1 MNIKFLFSSL
11 LFLLS
16 FTSISQNRSNFMQK
30 MELSGTVLDE
40 ITKQPLP
47 YATISIF
54 KAADSS
60 LVDGGITNEEGE
72 FKLALNRGIYKVDIS
87 FISYLK
93 ASKYQVNLTKGNLNL
108 GVILLKSDNK
118 TLEEVEV
125 VAERSQMEFKL
136 DKKVFNVGS
145 DATMKGANASDLL
158 DNIPS
163 VEVDVDGNVS
173 LRGSQNVRI
182 LINGKPSGL
191 VGSST
196 TDALRQMQG
205 SMIERVEV
213 ITNPSSKYE
222 AEGEAGIIN
231 IILKEEKRSGI
242 NGSIELRTGIPD
254 NHGVSLNLNVR
265 RKKFNGFVNY
275 GLGFSDFDRGGKT
288 EQDFFLTDTAYG
300 TNIDRNYNRRGLS
313 QNLQL
318 GADIYLNDKNTLTVS
333 GLYRFSDET
342 NTGRL
347 IYDDFNNNER
357 LINSSTRISEEV
369 EEDQNQ
375 EISLNYKKTFE
386 QKGRELTAVFQYSN
400 GNETEDSDINELIT
414 KGFGLG
420 TPELIQ
426 FSNNKENQTNYL
438 FQADYEQPLKK
449 NQKIETGIRAA
460 LRTIDTDYRVSE
472 VQNGN
477 NVILNQFTNIFEY
490 VEDVYA
496 AYGIYSKQFEKLS
509 YQLGMRVE
517 HSEIQTNLKTTGE
530 NNRKSY
536 TDFFPSAA
544 FTYKLE
550 NEASLQWSYS
560 RRISRPRFWYLNPFF
575 TFSDARNIRTGNPDL
590 DPEYTNSFEVGYL
603 KYWKKGSFYVGTYY
617 KRSTQIIDR
626 ISFANDT
633 GVTFSIPVNLATRN
647 SYGIETNFSKDI
659 TKDIK
664 ANASVNVFVSNQR
677 GDYRD
682 ENFDVDAFNWNTRFS
697 VKYALDKLTDFQ
709 LTSMY
714 RAPNNSAQGK
724 VKSMTSINLAASR
737 DILKKNGT
745 ITFSVQD
752 ILNTRRWRSITET
765 ENFYSES
772 DFQWRPRQ
780 FQLTFSYR
788 FNQKKQRQRPGGYEG
803 GMDDGGF

>member
-1 MNIKFLFSSL
+1 MNFKT
-11 LFLLS
+11 FLLLS
-16 FTSISQNRSNFMQK
+16 LTFSLTALFGQNRSDSNQK
-30 MELSGTVLDE
+30 LELSGKVLDA
-40 ITKQPLP
+40 ITKEPLP
-47 YATISIF
+47 YATISVY
-54 KAADSS
+54 KASDSS
-60 LVDGGITNEEGE
+60 LVDGGITNEVGK
-72 FKLALNRGIYKVDIS
+72 FKLLLNQGTYTVNIS
-87 FISYLK
+87 FISYLTNTRRNI
-93 ASKYQVNLTKGNLNL
+93 NLTKGSLDL
-108 GVILLKSDNK
+108 GVVLLQTDNK
-118 TLEEVEV
+118 TLDEVEI
-125 VAERSQMEFKL
+125 VAERSQIEFKL

-145 DATMKGANASDLL
+145 DATMKGANASDIL

-173 LRGSQNVRI
+173 LRGSQSVRI

-191 VGSST
+191 VGTST

-205 SMIERVEV
+205 SLIERVEV

-242 NGSIELRTGIPD
+242 NGSVEVRTGIPD

-265 RKKFNGFVNY
+265 RKKFNAFVNY
-275 GLGFSDFDRGGKT
+275 GLGYNDFDRGGTTK
-288 EQDFFLTDTAYG
+288 QDFFLSDTAYG
-300 TNIDRNYNRRGLS
+300 TDIDRNYNRKGLS

-318 GADIYLNDKNTLTVS
+318 GTDIYLNDKNTLTIS

-342 NTGRL
+342 NTGTL
-347 IYDDFNNNER
+347 IYDDFNINDQ
-357 LINSSTRISEEV
+357 LINSSSRISEEIEKDV
-369 EEDQNQ
+369 NSEL
-375 EISLNYKKTFE
+375 SLNYKKTFE
-386 QKGRELTAVFQYSN
+386 QKGKELTAVFQYNN
-400 GNETEDSDINELIT
+400 GNETEDSDINEFVT
-414 KGFGLG
+414 RGVGLG
-420 TPELIQ
+420 DPALIQ
-426 FSNNKENQTNYL
+426 FTDNKEDQTNFL
-438 FQADYEQPLKK
+438 FQTDFVLPLK
-449 NQKIETGIRAA
+449 NDQKIETGVRAA
-460 LRTIDTDYRVSE
+460 LRTIDTDYQVSE
-472 VQNGN
+472 EQSGN
-477 NVILNQFTNIFEY
+477 LITLDQFTNVFEY

-496 AYGIYSKQFEKLS
+496 AYGIYSKQFDKLS

-550 NEASLQWSYS
+550 NEGSLQWSYS

-603 KYWKKGSFYVGTYY
+603 KYWKKGSFYIGTYY

-633 GVTFSIPVNLATRN
+633 GVTFSIPVNLANRD
-647 SYGIETNFSKDI
+647 SYGVETNFSKDI
-659 TKDIK
+659 TKDFK
-664 ANASVNVFVSNQR
+664 ANASVNVFLSNQR
-677 GDYRD
+677 GDYEG

-697 VKYALDKLTDFQ
+697 LKYALNKQTDFQ
-709 LTSMY
+709 LTGMY
-714 RAPNNSAQGK
+714 RAPNNSAQGR

-737 DILKKNGT
+737 DVLDNKGT
-745 ITFSVQD
+745 VTLSVQD
-752 ILNTRRWRSITET
+752 ILNSRRWRSITET
-765 ENFYSES
+765 ENFYSEA

-788 FNQKKQRQRPGGYEG
+788 FNQKKQRQRQSGYDG

>member
-265 RKKFNGFVNY
+265 RKKFNGFINY

-386 QKGRELTAVFQYSN
+386 QKGRELTAVFQYNN
-400 GNETEDSDINELIT
+400 GNETEDSDINELIN

-709 LTSMY
+709 LTGMY

>member
-16 FTSISQNRSNFMQK
+16 FTSISQNRPNFMQK
-30 MELSGTVLDE
+30 MELSGIVLDE

-60 LVDGGITNEEGE
+60 LVDGEITNEAGE

-93 ASKYQVNLTKGNLNL
+93 ASKYHVNLTKGNLNL

-386 QKGRELTAVFQYSN
+386 QKGKELTAVFQYNN

-420 TPELIQ
+420 APELIQ
-426 FSNNKENQTNYL
+426 FSNNKESQTNYL

-472 VQNGN
+472 EQNGN

-709 LTSMY
+709 LTGMY

-780 FQLTFSYR
+780 FQLTLSYR

-803 GMDDGGF
+803 GMDEGGF

>member
-16 FTSISQNRSNFMQK
+16 FTSISQNRPNFMQK
-30 MELSGTVLDE
+30 MELSGIVLDE

-60 LVDGGITNEEGE
+60 LVDGEITNEAGE

-93 ASKYQVNLTKGNLNL
+93 ASKYHVNLTKGNLNL

-386 QKGRELTAVFQYSN
+386 QKGKELTAVFQYNN

-420 TPELIQ
+420 APELIQ
-426 FSNNKENQTNYL
+426 FSNNKESQTNYL

-472 VQNGN
+472 EQNGN

-664 ANASVNVFVSNQR
+664 TNASVNVFVSNQR

-709 LTSMY
+709 LTGMY

-780 FQLTFSYR
+780 FQLTLSYR

-803 GMDDGGF
+803 GMDEGGF

>member
-60 LVDGGITNEEGE
+60 LVDGEITNEAGE

-265 RKKFNGFVNY
+265 RKKFNGFINY

-386 QKGRELTAVFQYSN
+386 QKGKELTAVFQYNN

>member
-265 RKKFNGFVNY
+265 RKKFNGFINY

>member
-60 LVDGGITNEEGE
+60 LVDGEITNEAGE

-265 RKKFNGFVNY
+265 RKKFNGFINY

-386 QKGRELTAVFQYSN
+386 QKGKELTAVFQYNN

-472 VQNGN
+472 EQNGN

>member
-1 MNIKFLFSSL
+1 MNFSIP
-11 LFLLS
+11 FLLILLLS
-16 FTSISQNRSNFMQK
+16 VTSVSSQNRQGGLQK
-30 MELSGTVLDE
+30 FELSGKVLDNL
-40 ITKQPLP
+40 TKQPLP
-47 YATISIF
+47 YATVSIF
-54 KAADSS
+54 KVSDSS
-60 LVDGGITNEEGE
+60 LVDGGITNELGI
-72 FKLALNRGIYKVDIS
+72 FKLSLNKGIYRVDVS
-87 FISYLK
+87 FVSYLK
-93 ASKYQVNLTKGNLNL
+93 QSKSTIALTEGDVNL
-108 GVILLKSDNK
+108 GVILLQADNK
-118 TLEEVEV
+118 TLDEVEV

-191 VGSST
+191 VGTST

-242 NGSIELRTGIPD
+242 NGSVELRTGIPD
-254 NHGVSLNLNVR
+254 NHGISLNLNVR
-265 RKKFNGFVNY
+265 RKKFNAFVNY
-275 GLGFSDFDRGGKT
+275 GLGYNDFDRGGTT

-300 TNIDRNYNRRGLS
+300 TNIDRNYTRSGLS

-342 NTGRL
+342 NTGTL
-347 IYDDFNNNER
+347 IYDDFNINDR
-357 LINSSTRISEEV
+357 LINSSTRISEEI
-369 EEDQNQ
+369 EEDQNR
-375 EISLNYKKTFE
+375 EISLNYKKTFD
-386 QKGRELTAVFQYSN
+386 QKGKELTAVFQYNN
-400 GNETEDSDINELIT
+400 GKETEDSDINEFVT
-414 KGFGLG
+414 QGVGLG
-420 TPELIQ
+420 NPDLIQ
-426 FSNNKENQTNYL
+426 FSDNKESQTNYL
-438 FQADYEQPLKK
+438 FQTDFVQPLKN
-449 NQKIETGIRAA
+449 NQKIETGVRAA
-460 LRTIDTDYRVSE
+460 LRTIDTDYKVSE
-472 VQNGN
+472 EQNGN
-477 NVILNQFTNIFEY
+477 IVTLDQFTNVFEY

-496 AYGIYSKQFEKLS
+496 AYGIYSKQFDKLS

-633 GVTFSIPVNLATRN
+633 GVTFSIPVNLATRD
-647 SYGIETNFSKDI
+647 SYGVETNFSRDI
-659 TKDIK
+659 TKNFK
-664 ANASVNVFVSNQR
+664 ANASVNVFISNQR
-677 GDYRD
+677 GDYEG

-697 VKYALDKLTDFQ
+697 LKYTLDKQTDFQ
-709 LTSMY
+709 LTGMY
-714 RAPNNSAQGK
+714 RAPNNSAQGR

-737 DILKKNGT
+737 DILNNNAT
-745 ITFSVQD
+745 LTFSVQD
-752 ILNTRRWRSITET
+752 ILNSRRWRSITET
-765 ENFYSES
+765 DNFYSVS

-788 FNQKKQRQRPGGYEG
+788 FNQKKMRQRSGGYDG

>member
-205 SMIERVEV
+205 SMLERVEV

-386 QKGRELTAVFQYSN
+386 QKGRELTAVFQYNN

-472 VQNGN
+472 EQNGN

-664 ANASVNVFVSNQR
+664 ANASVNVFVFNQR

-709 LTSMY
+709 LTGMY

-780 FQLTFSYR
+780 FQLTLSYR

-803 GMDDGGF
+803 GMDEGGF

>member
-254 NHGVSLNLNVR
+254 NHGVSLNFNVR

-386 QKGRELTAVFQYSN
+386 QKGRELTAVFQYNN

-472 VQNGN
+472 EQNGN

-550 NEASLQWSYS
+550 NEVSLQWSYS

-709 LTSMY
+709 LTGMY

-803 GMDDGGF
+803 GMDEGGF

>member
-265 RKKFNGFVNY
+265 RKKFNGFINY

-472 VQNGN
+472 EQNGN